1 MHPKDWWK
9 YLLLVVVLGAAGMMY
24 MGVKTYD
31 DAPPIPD
38 FKDSTGRV
46 LASRET
52 ILDGQAVFQ
61 KYALMQYGTMFGDG
75 GARGPDFTAEALRQ
89 VALSMN
95 AHYEA
100 ELRQGADFKGEGIGP
115 RVQREI
121 KDNRYDSAT
130 KSVTLNAA
138 QARAYADVERF
149 YVAKFTQEGPESFKP
164 AGYITNKAELKQ
176 LAAFFFW
183 GAWVC
188 GAERPGGNSSYTHNW
203 PYDELAG
210 NRPTAG
216 TVFWSVMGTFAL
228 IFVFGLVLYFHG
240 RMGPAASW
248 QPNTCEPVATHERA
262 NGQLITATQRATY
275 KFFAVAMLLFFLQI
289 VAGIFT
295 VHDFVGFTT
304 FFGYDFSRLLPIT
317 ITRSWHVQLAVL
329 WIATCWIAGSLFLL
343 PRISPHEPRG
353 QVQLINLLFALLA
366 TVVAGVLVGGALGP
380 HGLLGEWWRWLG
392 NQGWEFVELGKLFQW
407 VLFGALGLWCLIMFR
422 GLRPA
427 LRAAS
432 PFALPNWMLYAVLT
446 ITLLFGSGFVA
457 GARTNFVIADFW
469 RWCVIH
475 MWAECF
481 FEVFTTVI
489 IAYFMV
495 LMGLISRDS
504 ANRVVFIAT
513 ILFLGSG
520 LLGISHNFYW
530 NAKPEPMLAIGSVFS
545 TMQVIPLILLTL
557 EAWKFRNLPGNALR
571 ESGEKG
577 GLAQFGLSEAFLFL
591 MAVNFWNF
599 MGAGVFGFIINL
611 PIVNYYEHGTYL
623 TVNHGHAALMGVYG
637 NLSIAAVLFCGR
649 LMIRAERWNAPL
661 VRVSFWSLNIGL
673 ALMVVLDTLPAGILQ
688 FMAVLEGGMV
698 HARSQ
703 AFIEG
708 STFQTLTWM
717 RAVGGVMFFLGGVT
731 PLAWFALSRM
741 GSLKEAVEKL
751 PDTRPIYDEIAA
763 GIEHEPAAPS
773 PLDLQPALRK

>member
-9 YLLLVVVLGAAGMMY
+9 YLLVVVVLGAAGVMY

-38 FKDSTGRV
+38 FKDESGRI

-89 VALSMN
+89 IALSMT

-100 ELRQGADFKGEGIGP
+100 ELKAGVSFRGEGIGP

-121 KDNRYDSAT
+121 KENRYDSASR
-130 KSVTLNAA
+130 SVTLNAA
-138 QARAYADVERF
+138 QARAFAEVEQL
-149 YVAKFTQEGPESFKP
+149 YIGKFTKEGPESFKP
-164 AGYITNKAELKQ
+164 AGYLTNESEIRQ

-188 GAERPGGNSSYTHNW
+188 GAQRPGGDSSYTHNW
-203 PYDELAG
+203 PYDGLAG

-216 TVFWSVMGTFAL
+216 TVLWSVMGTFAL
-228 IFVFGLVLYFHG
+228 ILVFGLVLYFHG
-240 RMGPAASW
+240 RMGQAASW
-248 QPNTCEPVATHERA
+248 QPSGCEPVATHMA
-262 NGQLITATQRATY
+262 VDAQPVSQTQRATY

-295 VHDFVGFTT
+295 IHDFVGFTT
-304 FFGYDFSRLLPIT
+304 FFGFDLSRILPIT

-343 PRISPHEPRG
+343 PRIAPAEPQG
-353 QVQLINLLFALLA
+353 QVRLINALFAMLA
-366 TVVAGVLVGGALGP
+366 FVVAGVLVGGALGP

-407 VLFGALGLWCLIMFR
+407 ALLAALGLWCIIMFR
-422 GLRPA
+422 GLKPA

-432 PFALPNWMLYAVLT
+432 PFALPNWMLYAALT

-481 FEVFTTVI
+481 FEVFTTVV

-495 LMGLISRDS
+495 MMGLISRAS

-530 NAKPEPMLAIGSVFS
+530 NAKPEPMLAIGAVFS
-545 TMQVIPLILLTL
+545 TMQVVPLILLTL
-557 EAWKFRNLPGNALR
+557 EAWRFRNLPGSAIR
-571 ESGEKG
+571 QSGGRSLSE
-577 GLAQFGLSEAFLFL
+577 FGLSEAFLFL

-599 MGAGVFGFIINL
+599 IGAGVFGFIINL

-649 LMIRAERWNAPL
+649 LMITAARWNAPL
-661 VRVSFWSLNIGL
+661 VRGAFWSLNIGL
-673 ALMVVLDTLPAGILQ
+673 ALMVLLDTFPAGILQ

-698 HARSQ
+698 YARSQ
-703 AFIEG
+703 QFIEG

-717 RAVGGVMFFLGGVT
+717 RAVGGVMFFVGGVT

-741 GSLKEAVEKL
+741 GSLKAAVERL
-751 PDTRPIYDEIAA
+751 PDTRPIYDEIEES
-763 GIEHEPAAPS
+763 IEHEPAAPS
-773 PLDLQPALRK
+773 PLDLRPALRK